1 MEHLT
6 SPPKGAIRLP
16 HGAWLVK
23 ETGLVNVPTGSVL
36 LKFAIDEIENFAVM
50 LDDIVTVLGSNM
62 KVHVHTCQ
70 SCGTEIEEID
80 YEEPEGEDLA

>member
-1 MEHLT
+1 M
-6 SPPKGAIRLP
+6 
-16 HGAWLVK
+16 K

-62 KVHVHTCQ
+62 KVQVHTCQ